1 MRAATS
7 QPRCSDISVK
17 LLKYRVEFIVL
28 ANPQNGQDLT
38 SRLLYR
44 DAGILVLDKPAGIAV
59 HRAPGAGQTLE
70 ASLDSLRFG
79 LKWLPGLAHRLDRDT
94 SGCLVLGR
102 HPQALR
108 RLNELFA
115 AGAVQ
120 KTYWAICEGVP
131 RERAGVVD
139 LPLLKVHR
147 GKHWRILGDAAGQS
161 ATTEWRV
168 LGTGDGRS
176 WLELRPHEGR
186 MHQIR
191 VHCASLLCPVIGDPL
206 YGIAGRPGERL
217 HLLARQIG
225 FQFDRK
231 KHVEAIA
238 PPAPHMLPALVAC
251 GYQASQSAESDR
263 AQTGGN

>member
-1 MRAATS
+1 M
-7 QPRCSDISVK
+7 SVK
-17 LLKYRVEFIVL
+17 PLKYQVEPSAL
-28 ANPQNGQDLT
+28 ADSLNVQDLT

-59 HRAPGAGQTLE
+59 HQAPGAGPTLQ
-70 ASLDSLRFG
+70 ASLESIRFG
-79 LKWLPGLAHRLDRDT
+79 LKWTPGLAHRLDRDT

-115 AGAVQ
+115 AGAVE

-131 RERAGVVD
+131 TEIAGVVN

-147 GKHWRILGDAAGQS
+147 GKQWRILSDPAGQS
-161 ATTEWRV
+161 ASTEWRV

-176 WLELRPHEGR
+176 WLELRPQQGR

-217 HLLARQIG
+217 HLLARRVG

-231 KHVEAIA
+231 KYVEAVA
-238 PPAPHMLPALVAC
+238 PPPPHMLPALVAC
-251 GYQASQSAESDR
+251 GYRDPESEGLIKADGIDSGQGAESGPGIKR
-263 AQTGGN
+263 